1 MYKRTFYQS
10 VVEAIKGLKFVI
22 QTERNMRVHL
32 AIAVVVVLLSIILSL
47 SKIEFALILFSIA
60 LVLVAETVNTAF
72 ELLLDYVNGAKYH
85 DTIKML
91 KDIAAGGVLVA
102 ALNAVVVGVIIFG
115 PKLVMFTQMIAD

>member
-10 VVEAIKGLKFVI
+10 VVEAIKGLKFVV

-32 AIAVVVVLLSIILSL
+32 LLALLTILAALILQISR
-47 SKIEFALILFSIA
+47 IEFILILFSIA

-102 ALNAVVVGVIIFG
+102 AINAIVIGIIVFSSKLIF
-115 PKLVMFTQMIAD
+115 

>member
-102 ALNAVVVGVIIFG
+102 AINAVVVGGLIFG
-115 PKLVMFTQMIAD
+115 NKLICR